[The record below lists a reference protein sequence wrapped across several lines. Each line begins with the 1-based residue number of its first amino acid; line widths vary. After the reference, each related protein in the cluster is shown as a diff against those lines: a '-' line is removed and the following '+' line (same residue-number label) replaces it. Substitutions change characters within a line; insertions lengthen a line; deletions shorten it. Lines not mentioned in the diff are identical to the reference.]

1 MIENFDKFKN
11 VHFIGVGGIGISAV
25 AQMFL
30 GEGKKVSGS
39 DISESMV
46 TETLRDLGGEIYIGA
61 SAENISP
68 DTDLVVYTIAIADDN
83 PEMLEA
89 KKRNLPIISYPETLA
104 VISKNKKT
112 IAVTGTHGK
121 TTTTSMIAKVM
132 KDLGFDPTVIVGSF
146 LKEWKS
152 NFLPGKSEYFVV
164 EGCEY
169 RRSFLNLHP
178 YILVINNIEADHLDY
193 YKDLT
198 DIKNAFRELAERVPT
213 DGFVVTDT
221 SSEAVREVILGLTC
235 QVVNYKDFDLS
246 DFTLEKMPGEHNL
259 NNAKVAFS
267 IIKILGGGLEDT
279 KNSLQSFGGVWR
291 RFEYK
296 GKTKTG
302 AEVYDDYAHHP
313 TEIKAFFSGAKE
325 KFSDKKILAVFQPHM
340 MSRTKDFLNEF
351 AESLSGFDKVLIL
364 PIFKARDEEE
374 QDISSQNLVDEINKF
389 KSVAEVVKNFDE
401 VKKVVG
407 DTTDENWVVAT
418 IGAGKTNLLAEEL
431 VI

>member
-61 SAENISP
+61 STENISP

-121 TTTTSMIAKVM
+121 TTTTSMIAKAM

-221 SSEAVREVILGLTC
+221 SSEAVREVISGLTC

-267 IIKILGGGLEDT
+267 IIKILGGRLEDT

-389 KSVAEVVKNFDE
+389 KNVADVVENFDE

-407 DTTDENWVVAT
+407 DTTDENWVIAT

>member
-121 TTTTSMIAKVM
+121 TTTTSMIAKAM

-221 SSEAVREVILGLTC
+221 SSEAVREVISGLTC

-267 IIKILGGGLEDT
+267 IIKILGGSLEDT

-389 KSVAEVVKNFDE
+389 KNVADVVENFDE

-407 DTTDENWVVAT
+407 DTTDENWVIAT

>member
-121 TTTTSMIAKVM
+121 TTTTSMIAKAM

-221 SSEAVREVILGLTC
+221 SSEAVREVISGLTC

-267 IIKILGGGLEDT
+267 IIKILGGRLEDT

-389 KSVAEVVKNFDE
+389 KNVADVVENFDE

-407 DTTDENWVVAT
+407 DTTDENWVIAT

>member
-1 MIENFDKFKN
+1 MIENFDKFKKI
-11 VHFIGVGGIGISAV
+11 HFIGVGGIGISAV

-46 TETLRDLGGEIYIGA
+46 TEALRDLGVQIEIGA

-68 DTDLVVYTIAIADDN
+68 ETDLVVYTIAIADDN
-83 PEMLEA
+83 PEMVEA
-89 KKRNLPIISYPETLA
+89 KKRNLLIVSYPETLA
-104 VISKNKKT
+104 IISKNKKT

-121 TTTTSMIAKVM
+121 TTTTSMIAKAM

-193 YKDLT
+193 YKDLA
-198 DIKNAFRELAERVPT
+198 DIKSAFRELAERVPEN
-213 DGFVVTDT
+213 GFVVTDL
-221 SSEAVREVILGLTC
+221 SSEVVREVVEGISAK
-235 QVVNYKDFDLS
+235 VVDYKDFDLS
-246 DFTLEKMPGEHNL
+246 NFKLEKMPGEHNL
-259 NNAKVAFS
+259 NNARVAIS
-267 IIKILGGGLEDT
+267 VLEILGAEKEKVED
-279 KNSLQSFGGVWR
+279 SLRSFGGVWR

-296 GKTKTG
+296 GKTKTST
-302 AEVYDDYAHHP
+302 EVYDDYAHHP
-313 TEIKAFFSGAKE
+313 TEIKAFYSGARE
-325 KFSDKKILAVFQPHM
+325 KFVDKKIMAIFQPHM
-340 MSRTKDFLNEF
+340 MSRTKDFLDEF
-351 AESLSGFDKVLIL
+351 AESLAGFDKVLIL

-374 QDISSQNLVDEINKF
+374 QNISSADLVAGINKL
-389 KSVAEVVKNFDE
+389 KNIAETVSDFDE
-401 VKKVVG
+401 VKKIVS

-418 IGAGKTNLLAEEL
+418 VGAGKTNLLAEEL
-431 VI
+431 VV

>member
-30 GEGKKVSGS
+30 IDGKKVSGS

-46 TETLRDLGGEIYIGA
+46 TETLRDLGAKISLGA
-61 SAENISP
+61 SANNISP
-68 DTDLVVYTIAIADDN
+68 DTDLVVYTIAIASDN

-132 KDLGFDPTVIVGSF
+132 KDSGFDPTVIVGSF

-152 NFLPGKSEYFVV
+152 NFLPGKSAYFVV

-193 YKDLT
+193 YKDLA
-198 DIKNAFRELAERVPT
+198 DIKSAFRELAERVPS
-213 DGFVVTDT
+213 DGFIVTDL
-221 SSEAVREVILGLTC
+221 SSDAVREVVQGLSC
-235 QVVNYKDFDLS
+235 QVIDYRKVDLS
-246 DFTLEKMPGEHNL
+246 GFALDKMPGEHNL
-259 NNAKVAFS
+259 NNARVALS
-267 IIKILGGGLEDT
+267 VLEILGGKREEV
-279 KNSLQSFGGVWR
+279 KKSLKDFGGVWR
-291 RFEYK
+291 RFEFK
-296 GKTKTG
+296 GQTQSG
-302 AEVYDDYAHHP
+302 AVVYDDYAHHP
-313 TEIKAFFSGAKE
+313 TEIRAFLSGARE

-340 MSRTKDFLNEF
+340 VSRTKDFLDEF
-351 AESLSGFDKVLIL
+351 AEALSGFDKVLIL

-374 QDISSQNLVDEINKF
+374 QNISSKDLVEKINKL
-389 KSVAEVVKNFDE
+389 KNVAETVSDFDG
-401 VKKVVG
+401 VKKIVG
-407 DTTDENWVVAT
+407 ELTDEGWVVAT
-418 IGAGKTNLLAEEL
+418 IGAGKTNILAEEL
-431 VI
+431 VV